1 MNIFQVKSQ
10 EYEFTSIQNELLWKL
25 AIRMRNVAYF
35 WTSMGIFALISGIIA
50 LLLQTK
56 GENLRQLFLA
66 IFMGT
71 RQLDLEPMLKFVF
84 GILVLSVYIIFIGK
98 STAQAAVKL
107 GNVVNTNGNDVTY
120 LMAAL
125 RKLDR
130 VCSLYYQLAV
140 LLVVAI
146 WINIIFV

>member
-1 MNIFQVKSQ
+1 MKIFPLKSQ
-10 EYEFTSIQNELLWKL
+10 EYEFDSIQNELLWKL
-25 AIRMRNVAYF
+25 AIKMRNFAYF
-35 WTSMGIFALISGIIA
+35 WTTMGTFALISGIAFLFI
-50 LLLQTK
+50 QGK
-56 GENLRQLFLA
+56 GGNLRQLFLG

-71 RQLDLEPMLKFVF
+71 RELELAPMVKFVV
-84 GILVLSVYIIFIGK
+84 GILVLSIYIIFIGK

-107 GNVVNTNGNDVTY
+107 GNVANTDGNDMTH

-130 VCSLYYQLAV
+130 VCSLYYQLAA

-146 WINIIFV
+146 WINIIFF